1 MVGAAPSVA
10 VEPVVTGD
18 GFQHKR
24 LMNHW
29 WFLFRLSN
37 KKILAAI
44 EEAERRTSGEIR
56 VFISH
61 QKVADPVVAAQEQ
74 FEKLNMRA
82 TAERNGILFFI
93 APRSRN
99 FAILGDE
106 GIHAKCGDAFW
117 QELALS
123 LSAAF
128 REGKLTEG
136 LVSTIER
143 CGTLLG
149 EHFPRR
155 DDDRDELPNEIVR
168 G

>member
-1 MVGAAPSVA
+1 
-10 VEPVVTGD
+10 
-18 GFQHKR
+18 
-24 LMNHW
+24 MNHW

-37 KKILAAI
+37 KKILTAI
-44 EEAERRTSGEIR
+44 EEAERCTSGEIR

-61 QKVADPVVAAQEQ
+61 QKVADPVAAAQEK
-74 FEKLNMRA
+74 FENLNMRA

-99 FAILGDE
+99 FAIIGDE
-106 GIHAKCGDAFW
+106 GIHARCGDGFW
-117 QELALS
+117 QELAS
-123 LSAAF
+123 TLSAAF

-136 LVSTIER
+136 LVATIER
-143 CGTLLG
+143 CGTLLS

-155 DDDRDELPNEIVR
+155 GDDRNELPNEIAR